1 MKDFRGT
8 GVAMI
13 TPFNASGEVDYDA
26 LSSLVENYIQ
36 SGIDFLVVL
45 GTTAETI
52 TLSQEEQI
60 KVTRKVAEFNAGR
73 LPLMLG
79 KGGNN
84 TRALINDLNATDF
97 SGYSAIL
104 SVCPYYNRPNQ
115 EGIYQHFSA
124 IAEASPLPVML
135 YNVPARTGA
144 SIENDTVIR
153 LAQAH
158 DNIFGIKDATGDVNI
173 GNALIEALPND
184 FLVSSGEDLTALDLV
199 SKGGA
204 GAISVIAGAF
214 PKEFSQMIGLARQED
229 FSTAKQIEKDLLP
242 FIDLIFRE
250 GNPTGLKALLALQGK
265 SENYLRLP
273 LVRASQTLKEQIKAQ
288 LETLTTKC

>member
-1 MKDFRGT
+1 MKDFSGT
-8 GVAMI
+8 GVAII
-13 TPFNASGEVDYDA
+13 TPFTVTGEVDYDA
-26 LSSLVENYIQ
+26 LCSLVEAYIE

-45 GTTAETI
+45 GTTAETV

-60 KVTRKVAEFNAGR
+60 KVTRKVAEVNAGR

-84 TRALINDLNATDF
+84 THALVNDLHATDF

-124 IAEASPLPVML
+124 VAQASPLPVML

-153 LAQAH
+153 LAQVH
-158 DNIFGIKDATGDVNI
+158 DNIIGIKDATGDVNA
-173 GNALIEALPND
+173 GKALIKALPND

-199 SKGGA
+199 SQGGA

-214 PKEFSQMIGLARQED
+214 PKEFSKMIELARKED
-229 FSTAKQIEKDLLP
+229 LSTAKQIEKDLLL

-265 SENYLRLP
+265 SENFLRLP
-273 LVRASQTLKEQIKAQ
+273 LVPASQMLQEQIKAQ

>member
-1 MKDFRGT
+1 MKDFSGT
-8 GVAMI
+8 GVAII
-13 TPFNASGEVDYDA
+13 TPFTITGEVDYDA
-26 LSSLVENYIQ
+26 LCSLVEAYIE

-45 GTTAETI
+45 GTTAETV

-60 KVTRKVAEFNAGR
+60 KVTRKVAEVNAGR

-84 TRALINDLNATDF
+84 TYALVDDLKTTDF

-124 IAEASPLPVML
+124 VAQASPLPVML

-153 LAQAH
+153 LAQVH
-158 DNIFGIKDATGDVNI
+158 DNIIGIKDATGDVNA
-173 GNALIEALPND
+173 GKALIEALPND

-199 SKGGA
+199 SQGGA

-214 PKEFSQMIGLARQED
+214 PKEFSKMIELARKED
-229 FSTAKQIEKDLLP
+229 LSTAKQIEKDLLP

-265 SENYLRLP
+265 SENFLRLP
-273 LVRASQTLKEQIKAQ
+273 LVPASQMLQEQIKAQ

>member
-8 GVAMI
+8 GVAII
-13 TPFNASGEVDYDA
+13 TPFTTAGEVDYNA
-26 LSSLVENYIQ
+26 LSSIVESYIQ
-36 SGIDFLVVL
+36 LGIDFLVVL
-45 GTTAETI
+45 GTTAETV

-60 KVTRKVAEFNAGR
+60 KVTSKVADINAGR

-84 TRALINDLNATDF
+84 TSALVNDLNTTDF

-115 EGIYQHFSA
+115 EGIFQHFSA
-124 IAEASPLPVML
+124 VAEASPLPIML

-153 LAQAH
+153 LAEAH
-158 DNIFGIKDATGDVNI
+158 DNIFGIKDATGDVNA
-173 GNALIEALPND
+173 GNALIEALPKD

-199 SKGGA
+199 LRGGA

-214 PKEFSQMIGLARQED
+214 PKEFSQMIDLARRED
-229 FSTAKQIEKDLLP
+229 KSAAKQIEKNLLP

-265 SENYLRLP
+265 SQSVLRLP
-273 LVRASQTLKEQIKAQ
+273 LVPASQTLQEQIKAQ

>member
-13 TPFNASGEVDYDA
+13 TPFNASGEVDYGA
-26 LSSLVENYIQ
+26 LSSLVETYIQ

-45 GTTAETI
+45 GTTAETV

-60 KVTRKVAEFNAGR
+60 KVTRKVAQFNAAR

-84 TRALINDLNATDF
+84 TRALINDLNTTDF

-229 FSTAKQIEKDLLP
+229 FSSAKQIEKDLLP

-250 GNPTGLKALLALQGK
+250 GNPTGLKVLLALQGK
-265 SENYLRLP
+265 SENHLRLP
-273 LVRASQTLKEQIKAQ
+273 LVPASQILQEQIKTQ

>member
-8 GVAMI
+8 GVAII
-13 TPFNASGEVDYDA
+13 TPFNAAGEVDYDA
-26 LSSLVENYIQ
+26 LSSLVETYIQ

-45 GTTAETI
+45 GTTAETV

-60 KVTRKVAEFNAGR
+60 KVTRKVVQFNAGR
-73 LPLMLG
+73 LPLMFG

-84 TRALINDLNATDF
+84 TRALINDLNTTDF

-158 DNIFGIKDATGDVNI
+158 ENIFGIKDATGDVNI

-214 PKEFSQMIGLARQED
+214 PKEFSQMIALARQED
-229 FSTAKQIEKDLLP
+229 FSTAKQIEKNLLP

-265 SENYLRLP
+265 SKNYLRLP
-273 LVRASQTLKEQIKAQ
+273 LVPASQILQEQIKTQ

>member
-26 LSSLVENYIQ
+26 LSSLVKTYIQ

-45 GTTAETI
+45 GTTAETV

-214 PKEFSQMIGLARQED
+214 PKEFSQMIGLARQKVP
-229 FSTAKQIEKDLLP
+229 TAKQIEKDLLP

>member
-13 TPFNASGEVDYDA
+13 TPFNAAGQIDYGV
-26 LSSLVENYIQ
+26 LSSLVESYIQ

-45 GTTAETI
+45 GTTAETV
-52 TLSQEEQI
+52 TLSQEEHF
-60 KVTRKVAEFNAGR
+60 KVIRKVAEINAGR

-84 TRALINDLNATDF
+84 THALVNDLNATDF

-124 IAEASPLPVML
+124 VAQASPLPVML
-135 YNVPARTGA
+135 YNVPARTGT

-153 LAQAH
+153 LAQAY
-158 DNIFGIKDATGDVNI
+158 DNIFGIKDATGDINA
-173 GNALIEALPND
+173 GSALIEALPNE

-214 PKEFSQMIGLARQED
+214 PKQFSQMINLAHRKD
-229 FSTAKQIEKDLLP
+229 LSTAKQIEKDLLP

-273 LVRASQTLKEQIKAQ
+273 LVQASQTLKEQILAH
-288 LETLTTKC
+288 LETLKTKC

>member
-26 LSSLVENYIQ
+26 LSALVETYIQ

-45 GTTAETI
+45 GTTAETV

-158 DNIFGIKDATGDVNI
+158 ENIFGIKDATGDVNI

-214 PKEFSQMIGLARQED
+214 PKEFSQMIGLARQKD
-229 FSTAKQIEKDLLP
+229 FPTAKQIEKDLLP

-273 LVRASQTLKEQIKAQ
+273 LVRASQTLQEQIKAQ

>member
-8 GVAMI
+8 GIAII
-13 TPFNASGEVDYDA
+13 TPFTPTGEVDYVA
-26 LSSLVENYIQ
+26 LSSLVEAYIQ

-45 GTTAETI
+45 GTTAETV
-52 TLSQEEQI
+52 TLSQEEKI
-60 KVTRKVAEFNAGR
+60 KVSRKIAEVNAGR
-73 LPLMLG
+73 LPLMIG

-84 TRALINDLNATDF
+84 TRAIINDLNTTDF
-97 SGYSAIL
+97 TGYSAIL

-115 EGIYQHFSA
+115 EGIFQHFSA

-153 LAQAH
+153 LAEAH
-158 DNIFGIKDATGDVNI
+158 DNIFGIKDATGDVNA
-173 GNALIEALPND
+173 GSALIEALPKD
-184 FLVSSGEDLTALDLV
+184 FLVSSGDDLTALDLV
-199 SKGGA
+199 TRGGT

-214 PKEFSQMIGLARQED
+214 PKEFSQMLEFAQRED
-229 FSTAKQIEKDLLP
+229 LSAAKEIEKGLLP

-265 SENYLRLP
+265 SQNFLRLP
-273 LVRASQTLKEQIKAQ
+273 LVPASQTLQEQIKVQ
-288 LETLTTKC
+288 LEALTTKC

>member
-13 TPFNASGEVDYDA
+13 TPFNTAGEVDYGV
-26 LSSLVENYIQ
+26 LSSLVESYIQ

-45 GTTAETI
+45 GTTAEAV

-84 TRALINDLNATDF
+84 THALVNDLNATDF

-124 IAEASPLPVML
+124 VAQASPLPVML
-135 YNVPARTGA
+135 YNVPARTVA

-153 LAQAH
+153 LAQTH
-158 DNIFGIKDATGDVNI
+158 DNIFGIKDATGDINA
-173 GNALIEALPND
+173 GSALIEALPND

-199 SKGGA
+199 SRGGA

-214 PKEFSQMIGLARQED
+214 PKQFSQMINLAHRKD
-229 FSTAKQIEKDLLP
+229 LSTAKQIEKDLLP

-265 SENYLRLP
+265 SGNYLRLP
-273 LVRASQTLKEQIKAQ
+273 LVPASTTLKEQIIAQ
-288 LETLTTKC
+288 LETLKTKC

>member
-13 TPFNASGEVDYDA
+13 TPFNTAGEIDYGV
-26 LSSLVENYIQ
+26 LSSLVESYIQ

-45 GTTAETI
+45 GTTAEAV

-60 KVTRKVAEFNAGR
+60 KVTRKVAEINAGR

-79 KGGNN
+79 KGGN
-84 TRALINDLNATDF
+84 TPHALVNDLKATDF

-115 EGIYQHFSA
+115 EGIYKHFSA
-124 IAEASPLPVML
+124 VAQASPLPVML

-153 LAQAH
+153 LTQTY
-158 DNIFGIKDATGDVNI
+158 DNIFGIKDATGDINA
-173 GNALIEALPND
+173 GSALIEVLPND

-199 SKGGA
+199 SRGGA

-214 PKEFSQMIGLARQED
+214 PKQFSQMINLAHRKD
-229 FSTAKQIEKDLLP
+229 LSTAKQIEKDLLP

-273 LVRASQTLKEQIKAQ
+273 LVPASPTLKEQIIAQ
-288 LETLTTKC
+288 LKTLKTKC

>member
-26 LSSLVENYIQ
+26 LSSLVETYIQ

-45 GTTAETI
+45 GTTAETV

-60 KVTRKVAEFNAGR
+60 KVTRKVAQFNAAR

-84 TRALINDLNATDF
+84 TRALINDLNTTDF

-250 GNPTGLKALLALQGK
+250 GNPTGLKVLLALQGK
-265 SENYLRLP
+265 SENHLRLP
-273 LVRASQTLKEQIKAQ
+273 LVPASQILQEQIKAQ

>member
-26 LSSLVENYIQ
+26 LSSLVKTYIQ

-45 GTTAETI
+45 GTTAETV

-115 EGIYQHFSA
+115 EGIYHHFSA

>member
-13 TPFNASGEVDYDA
+13 TPFNASGEVDYGA
-26 LSSLVENYIQ
+26 LSSLVETYIQ

-45 GTTAETI
+45 GTTAETV

-60 KVTRKVAEFNAGR
+60 KVTRKVAQFNAAR

-84 TRALINDLNATDF
+84 TRALINDLNTTDF

-250 GNPTGLKALLALQGK
+250 GNPTGLKVLLALQGK
-265 SENYLRLP
+265 SENHLRLP
-273 LVRASQTLKEQIKAQ
+273 LVPASQILQEQIKTQ

>member
-26 LSSLVENYIQ
+26 LSSLVKTYIQ

-115 EGIYQHFSA
+115 EGIYHHFSA

>member
-26 LSSLVENYIQ
+26 LSSLVETYIQ

-45 GTTAETI
+45 GTTAETV

-60 KVTRKVAEFNAGR
+60 KVTRKVVQFNAGR

-84 TRALINDLNATDF
+84 TRALINDLNTTDF

-124 IAEASPLPVML
+124 LAEASPLPVML

-173 GNALIEALPND
+173 GNALIEALPNN
-184 FLVSSGEDLTALDLV
+184 FLVSSGEDLTALDLM
-199 SKGGA
+199 SKGGS

-273 LVRASQTLKEQIKAQ
+273 LVPASQILQEQIKAQ